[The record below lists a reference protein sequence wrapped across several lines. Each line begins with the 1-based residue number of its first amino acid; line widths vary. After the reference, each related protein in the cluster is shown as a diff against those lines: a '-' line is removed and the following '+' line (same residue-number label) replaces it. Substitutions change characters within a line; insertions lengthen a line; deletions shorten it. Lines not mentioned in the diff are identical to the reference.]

1 MGARERRDRSSP
13 SSRGRSSKM
22 ETEQFEL
29 VERVIHVNRVA
40 KVVKGGRRFGFNA
53 LVAVGDTQGRV
64 GIGLGKANEVSE
76 AIRKATEAA
85 RKGMIRVPIVNDTIP
100 HEIVGRFC
108 ASRVMLKPASPGTGV
123 IAGGPVRAIVESA
136 GVKNILTKCLGSSN
150 PHNVVK
156 ATMQGLTSLEDAKI
170 VAARRGMKSEA
181 VIQQLVSSGPSRL
194 QDDSE
199 NVTG

>member
-1 MGARERRDRSSP
+1 MPRVEP
-13 SSRGRSSKM
+13 
-22 ETEQFEL
+22 EQFEL
-29 VERVIHVNRVA
+29 MERVVHVNRVA

-53 LVAVGDTQGRV
+53 LVAVGDTQGHV

-85 RKGMIRVPIVNDTIP
+85 RKTLVKVPIVNGTIP

-108 ASRVMLKPASPGTGV
+108 SSRVMLKPASPGTGV

-136 GVKNILTKCLGSSN
+136 GIKNILTKCLGSSN

-156 ATMQGLTSLEDAKI
+156 ATMQGLRALEDVRMVAK
-170 VAARRGMKSEA
+170 RRSISTRNLVKSLLATQEE
-181 VIQQLVSSGPSRL
+181 V
-194 QDDSE
+194 
-199 NVTG
+199 